1 MRNETKQEG
10 LRPRKICVITGTRAE
25 YGLLRAL
32 MGELREASGME
43 LQIIATGAHLAEAHG
58 NTLHEI
64 ESDGFKV
71 DETVDMLL
79 AADTSR
85 AIGISMGLGVI
96 GLVNAL
102 DRLTPDMVVLLGD
115 RYEALAAAQ
124 SAMILGIPIA
134 HIHGGEATE
143 GVIDEAIR
151 HSITKMAHVHFVAAE
166 PYRQR
171 VIQLG
176 EQPNTVHTVGAA
188 GLDNIH
194 KLDAVDK
201 STLEAFL
208 AMPLS
213 DPLFLVTYHPVT
225 LARDGTAGIDAL
237 FEALDQY
244 ADAHIVFT
252 GSNADPQGATINE
265 KIKTYCGERPGQAK
279 YFSSLGY
286 QRYLSLM
293 VLADVVI
300 GNSSSG
306 LLEAPTVGVTT
317 VNIGPRQRGR
327 LRAASV
333 IDVGESAAEIYAGLE
348 KALSDEARV
357 VATQRHSP
365 YGTLGVAKRMIE
377 VLRHVELDGILFK
390 RFYNL

>member
-1 MRNETKQEG
+1 MGNET
-10 LRPRKICVITGTRAE
+10 LRSRKICVITGTRAE

-32 MGELREASGME
+32 MGELREASDME

-64 ESDGFKV
+64 ETDGFKA

-79 AADTSR
+79 AADSAR
-85 AIGISMGLGVI
+85 AIGISMGLGTI

-102 DRLTPDMVVLLGD
+102 DRLAPDMVVLLGD

-124 SAMILGIPIA
+124 CAMILGIPIA

-143 GVIDEAIR
+143 GSIDEAIR

-166 PYRQR
+166 PYRRR

-176 EQPNTVHTVGAA
+176 EQPNTVHIVGAA
-188 GLDNIH
+188 GLDNVF

-201 STLEAFL
+201 STLEEL
-208 AMPLS
+208 LGMPLTG
-213 DPLFLVTYHPVT
+213 PLFLVTYHPVT
-225 LARDGTAGIDAL
+225 LARYGAAGIDAL
-237 FEALDQY
+237 FEALDRY
-244 ADAHIVFT
+244 ADAHIIFT
-252 GSNADPQGATINE
+252 GSNADANGVIITE
-265 KIKTYCGERPGQAK
+265 KIKTYCAERSGQAK
-279 YFSSLGY
+279 YFPSLGY
-286 QRYLSLM
+286 QNYLSLM

-348 KALSDEARV
+348 SALSDKARV
-357 VATQRHSP
+357 VATRRHSP
-365 YGTLGVAKRMIE
+365 YGKPGAAKRMIK
-377 VLRHVELDGILFK
+377 VLREVELDGILLK